1 MLIDDLVTQ
10 GVTEPYRMFTSR
22 AEYRLRLRD
31 DNADIRLTEKGYHLG
46 VVGEE
51 RYKLFC
57 SKVERIQSERN
68 RLEKIKVDV
77 ESSDHNM
84 LIEKYNLHLSENK
97 SLASLLK
104 TSKIEYSDLM
114 SFSNFGITS
123 NASVG
128 HLVASEIRYAGY
140 VAKQDKEIET
150 LKASYNITIPEGLD
164 YKNITGLSNEAIE
177 RLSKASPESIGQAAN
192 VPGISSTSLALLK
205 IHLKKNKHI

>member
-1 MLIDDLVTQ
+1 
-10 GVTEPYRMFTSR
+10 
-22 AEYRLRLRD
+22 
-31 DNADIRLTEKGYHLG
+31 
-46 VVGEE
+46 
-51 RYKLFC
+51 
-57 SKVERIQSERN
+57 
-68 RLEKIKVDV
+68 
-77 ESSDHNM
+77 
-84 LIEKYNLHLSENK
+84 
-97 SLASLLK
+97 
-104 TSKIEYSDLM
+104 M

>member
-1 MLIDDLVTQ
+1 M
-10 GVTEPYRMFTSR
+10 
-22 AEYRLRLRD
+22 
-31 DNADIRLTEKGYHLG
+31 K
-46 VVGEE
+46 
-51 RYKLFC
+51 
-57 SKVERIQSERN
+57 
-68 RLEKIKVDV
+68 KIKVDV